1 MRLRRRRRFARRLA
15 ASAASALLTAG
26 LLAGCGGS
34 SGDDADASGVS
45 ASGDRAVRFAACM
58 RENGVPDFPDP
69 VDGRFTMR
77 AGGDPA
83 ALRAAQEAC
92 QDLAPEGGRA
102 TQQMQEQILAFSQC
116 MREHGVP
123 DFPDPQ
129 GPGRLLVPRTID
141 TESPQFEQA
150 RQACQG
156 ELRGSGWGEGAGA
169 GG

>member
-1 MRLRRRRRFARRLA
+1 VGSRRRWLA
-15 ASAASALLTAG
+15 PIALLTAG

-34 SGDDADASGVS
+34 SGDDADASGAS
-45 ASGDRAVRFAACM
+45 ASGDRAVQFARCM

-69 VDGRFTMR
+69 VDGRIVTD
-77 AGGDPA
+77 GVQLD
-83 ALRAAQEAC
+83 RAAMQAAHAAC
-92 QDLAPEGGRA
+92 QELAPEGDGGANPR
-102 TQQMQEQILAFSQC
+102 MQEQILAFSQC
-116 MREHGVP
+116 MRDNGVP

-150 RQACQG
+150 RQACQD
-156 ELRGSGWGEGAGA
+156 ELRGSGWGEGGGA